1 MNQYLE
7 ATYFLDSEQASV
19 RSFAE
24 ENSDKDASALEKAV
38 QLFYAVRDGF
48 TYYPYLFDLRR
59 ESLKASNLLKKTE
72 CNCVEKAIILAA
84 SARAV
89 AIPSRLSF
97 HIVTNHIA
105 AEKVERILQ
114 TNKLVFHGVTEFY
127 LNDKWVKATPA
138 FNRELCKFFN
148 VEPLEFDGIH
158 DAIFQQYDSGGNK
171 FMEYLH
177 DYGSYADMPYDKCIA
192 ELKKH
197 YPHLFS
203 AGRLNGDNLVLDLR
217 ELAASSE

>member
-7 ATYFLDSEQASV
+7 ATYFLDCEHESV
-19 RSFAE
+19 RRFAE
-24 ENSDKDASALEKAV
+24 ENSSKGASALEKAV
-38 QLFYAVRDGF
+38 QLYYAVRDGF
-48 TYYPYLFDLRR
+48 IYYPYLFDLRR
-59 ESLKASNLLKKTE
+59 ESLKASNLLKKTD
-72 CNCVEKAIILAA
+72 CNCIEKAIILAA

-97 HIVTNHIA
+97 YIVKNHIA
-105 AEKVERILQ
+105 AEKIERILQ
-114 TNKLVFHGVTEFY
+114 TNELVFHGVTEFY

-138 FNRELCKFFN
+138 FNYQLCKFFN
-148 VEPLEFDGIH
+148 VEPLEFDGSH
-158 DAIFQQYDSGGNK
+158 DAIFQQYDSAGNQ

-192 ELKKH
+192 ELKRH

-203 AGRLNGDNLVLDLR
+203 AGRIEDDNLVLDLR
-217 ELAASSE
+217 ELTASS